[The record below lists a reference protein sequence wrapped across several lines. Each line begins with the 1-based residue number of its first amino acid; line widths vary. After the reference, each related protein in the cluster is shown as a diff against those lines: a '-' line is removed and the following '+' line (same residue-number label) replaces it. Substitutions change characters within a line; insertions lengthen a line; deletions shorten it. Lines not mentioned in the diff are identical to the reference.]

1 MYPAKRYVKE
11 IENSVEQLDKFVDE
25 CCKDYRKITTVA
37 HTKTNVTVKEN
48 KDKIIVTV
56 IVEAQ

>member
-1 MYPAKRYVKE
+1 MYPSKTYTKE
-11 IENSVEQLDKFVDE
+11 IENSAEQLDKFVDE
-25 CCKDYRKITTVA
+25 CCKEYRKITTVA
-37 HTKTNVTVKEN
+37 HTKSKVAIKEN